1 MVNGALANHSLGSRK
16 LNSVL
21 LVLFWFVFEFE
32 NEVGLIIWTTS
43 TVESDEFLKVKNFLE
58 VVQRVKVVEK

>member
-1 MVNGALANHSLGSRK
+1 MVNGALANHSLGSHK